1 MISVGAD
8 SSMVPLGLGM
18 HLSDVDPANLTKI
31 GLLSNVA
38 STFSMLAAV
47 LSKTS
52 FAVTLLRITNGY
64 TKTFVWF
71 AIVIMNLGMGLA
83 ALFVWV
89 KCNPVRKTWDFS
101 VPGTCLDSHAM
112 TVYSVF
118 AAGKCAPRCHVM
130 SLLYKP
136 SGKRI
141 ANGFSRQPFLR
152 QWTLLSPCCP
162 GRLSGTCR

>member
-1 MISVGAD
+1 
-8 SSMVPLGLGM
+8 MVPLGLGM
-18 HLSDVDPANLTKI
+18 HLSDVDPANLTQI

-64 TKTFVWF
+64 TKMFVWF
-71 AIVIMNLGMGLA
+71 AIVIMNICMGLA

-89 KCNPVRKTWDFS
+89 KCTPVRKTWDFT

-112 TVYSVF
+112 MVYSVF
-118 AAGKCAPRCHVM
+118 AAGKRAPRCHAFVQ
-130 SLLYKP
+130 LLTASSAALSAAMDLALAMLPWKV
-136 SGKRI
+136 I
-141 ANGFSRQPFLR
+141 
-152 QWTLLSPCCP
+152 WTLQMKTREKLGVAFAMSM
-162 GRLSGTCR
+162 GIL